1 MTVLPSGAKARVFLG
16 FDGAAESRALSNG
29 LLDKFS
35 ISDDGDDNRALPA
48 ADVALEMKDLLP
60 GPENQLSIRY
70 RHGQRR
76 SEEGGLQ
83 MGMAVAIVPC
93 LLMTI
98 IAAGRDQLI
107 QDGWHVGAQPGF
119 KFNGAD
125 RGRAS
130 HVEYVDDSGHHSGLA
145 YRCGHLIGD
154 VMHVAMAL
162 GGD

>member
-1 MTVLPSGAKARVFLG
+1 VVPSGAKARVFLG

-35 ISDDGDDNRALPA
+35 ISDDGDDNGALPA
-48 ADVALEMKDLLP
+48 ADIALEMKDLLP
-60 GPENQLSIRY
+60 SPEDQLSIGD
-70 RHGQRR
+70 RHGERR

-98 IAAGRDQLI
+98 IAAGRDQFI

-125 RGRAS
+125 RGCAS
-130 HVEYVDDSGHHSGLA
+130 RVEYVDDSGHHAGLA